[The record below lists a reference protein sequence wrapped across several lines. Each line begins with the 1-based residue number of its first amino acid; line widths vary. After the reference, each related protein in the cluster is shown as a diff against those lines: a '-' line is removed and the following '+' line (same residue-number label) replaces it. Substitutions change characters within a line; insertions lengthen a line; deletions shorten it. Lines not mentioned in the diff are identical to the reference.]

1 MKILKFYA
9 EWCGPCKMLS
19 KTLDTM
25 KEQIPYEIVEIDVDN
40 DLESSQKYG
49 IRGVPTMIM
58 VDGDTEVKRQTGNM
72 SAEQLKQFV
81 GI

>member
-40 DLESSQKYG
+40 DIETSSKYG

-58 VDGDTEVKRQTGNM
+58 VDGDAEVKRQTGNM